1 MQICLHSLVVSW
13 LVPKGVTFCMLSQG
27 GRTLSPFSARPWTGE
42 VSGGSVTV
50 GTDRDEE
57 LMLAH
62 SGARG

>member
-1 MQICLHSLVVSW
+1 
-13 LVPKGVTFCMLSQG
+13 MLSQG